1 MCLADGSGSFIPPAA
16 ILEFARKCRWVE
28 RFMCGGES
36 GGECGACGDGVL
48 PAEGEQGAATSVEA
62 NSIGPLE
69 DGNGVGTSEGS
80 NGAVT
85 SIVPWGWNR
94 CLKESL
100 IKEGVPRELLP
111 GDVQLDFIREASR
124 RETALELLEF
134 LHGEGEYAG
143 GKGFIFSRE
152 SYQVA
157 KDDQMAEGGQAAK
170 SGQMPKCG
178 QAAEGEQVAD
188 DCCTFSS
195 VQVIPSNYR
204 IAARSMEE
212 IEEFL
217 QQNGRVVLKAPLSGS
232 GKGIR
237 FVAGEL
243 METDRGWCK
252 RILQRQG
259 AVIVE
264 QRMEIVQEFAMLF
277 EVVGNVPGGD
287 VPGGSM
293 SAENSRVKFR
303 GYSLFYA
310 SNGAYKGNLLAS
322 NEFIEEHLCRYIPL
336 EELRRVRLLVER
348 FLQEKLAGRYV
359 GFVGVDQFVAEEF
372 RVAEKSQ
379 PAGASESLVAAE
391 SRGTA
396 ESSVAADYQESALV
410 GKQADGLQ
418 SAGKGSSG
426 RKFLWNPA
434 MEINLRMT
442 MGLVAR
448 NIYDFHR
455 EEFQLGE
462 ATHCFEP
469 ERGIFPVE

>member
-1 MCLADGSGSFIPPAA
+1 MFYICKEMKRAIFNPQHDMCLADGSGSFIPPAA
-16 ILEFARKCRWVE
+16 ILEFARKCAWVE

-36 GGECGACGDGVL
+36 GEECGACEDGGL
-48 PAEGEQGAATSVEA
+48 PAEGEQ
-62 NSIGPLE
+62 
-69 DGNGVGTSEGS
+69 
-80 NGAVT
+80 GAVT

-111 GDVQLDFIREASR
+111 DDVQLDFIREASR

-134 LHGEGEYAG
+134 LHGEGGYAG
-143 GKGFIFSRE
+143 GNGFIFSRE
-152 SYQVA
+152 SDQVA
-157 KDDQMAEGGQAAK
+157 KDDQMAEGEQVTE
-170 SGQMPKCG
+170 SGQMPKCE
-178 QAAEGEQVAD
+178 QASECEQVAD
-188 DCCTFSS
+188 DCGTFSS
-195 VQVIPSNYR
+195 VPVIPSNYR
-204 IAARSMEE
+204 IAAHSMEE
-212 IEEFL
+212 IEKFL
-217 QQNGRVVLKAPLSGS
+217 QERGRVVLKAPLSGS
-232 GKGIR
+232 GKGVR

-264 QRMEIVQEFAMLF
+264 QRMEILKEFAMLF
-277 EVVGNVPGGD
+277 EVVECVPGGG
-287 VPGGSM
+287 VAGGSM
-293 SAENSRVKFR
+293 PAGNSRVKFR

-322 NEFIEEHLCRYIPL
+322 NEFIEEHLCKYIPL
-336 EELRRVRLLVER
+336 EELRRIRLRVER

-359 GFVGVDQFVAEEF
+359 GFVGVDQFVAEAF
-372 RVAEKSQ
+372 RVAEESQ

-396 ESSVAADYQESALV
+396 ESMVAAESQESAVV
-410 GKQADGLQ
+410 GHQADGLQ
-418 SAGKGSSG
+418 KADKGSSG
-426 RKFLWNPA
+426 RKYLWNPA
-434 MEINLRMT
+434 MEMNLRMT